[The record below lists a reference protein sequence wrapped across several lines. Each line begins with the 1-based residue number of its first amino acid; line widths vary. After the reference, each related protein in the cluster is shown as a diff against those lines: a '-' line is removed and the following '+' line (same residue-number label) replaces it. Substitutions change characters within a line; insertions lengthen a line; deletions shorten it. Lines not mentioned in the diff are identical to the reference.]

1 MVDEKPKRKRNKSG
15 NIELPNKPKE
25 VKVAKTIK
33 KTVNV
38 NSIVKKAQLKDLD
51 NDTVETIVKG
61 NIARK
66 KLRKTL
72 KKEIVLENGKEISIR
87 GNTYINPLKLEKYR
101 AQGLTIEEIA
111 KIIGV
116 SQSAIQLAINKWEI
130 EKEETN
136 YYLDNR
142 AIIFA
147 GFQHKILKILT
158 EKLMDTSE
166 IKRANLRDL
175 ALWFNS
181 LYNNERLERN
191 KSTSNLGI
199 AGIIR
204 TAHDKLFNSNELSSV
219 TPSDDN

>member
-1 MVDEKPKRKRNKSG
+1 MLEEKPKRKRNKSG

-25 VKVAKTIK
+25 AKVAKTIK

-72 KKEIVLENGKEISIR
+72 KKEITLANGKEISIR

-101 AQGLTIEEIA
+101 SQGLTIEEIA

-147 GFQHKILKILT
+147 GFQHKILKILS

-204 TAHDKLFNSNELSSV
+204 TAHDKLFNSNEL
-219 TPSDDN
+219 TPVNQSEDT

>member
-1 MVDEKPKRKRNKSG
+1 MVDEKPKRKRNKGG
-15 NIELPNKPKE
+15 NIELPGKPKE
-25 VKVAKTIK
+25 AQVAKTIK

-51 NDTVETIVKG
+51 KDTVETIVKG

-72 KKEIVLENGKEISIR
+72 KKEITLANGKEISIR

-101 AQGLTIEEIA
+101 SQGLTIEEIA

-158 EKLMDTSE
+158 EKLLDTSE

>member
-1 MVDEKPKRKRNKSG
+1 MIDEKPKRKRNKSG
-15 NIELPNKPKE
+15 NIELPGKPKE
-25 VKVAKTIK
+25 AKVAKTIK
-33 KTVNV
+33 KVNV

-51 NDTVETIVKG
+51 SDTVETIVKG

-158 EKLMDTSE
+158 EKLLDPSE

-204 TAHDKLFNSNELSSV
+204 TAHDKLFNSNES
-219 TPSDDN
+219 TPVNQSEDT

>member
-1 MVDEKPKRKRNKSG
+1 MVDEKPKRKRNKAG
-15 NIELPNKPKE
+15 NIELPGKPKKA
-25 VKVAKTIK
+25 KVAKTIK

-158 EKLMDTSE
+158 EKLLDPSE

-204 TAHDKLFNSNELSSV
+204 TAHDKLFNSNEL
-219 TPSDDN
+219 TPVNQSEDT

>member
-15 NIELPNKPKE
+15 NIELPGKPKE
-25 VKVAKTIK
+25 AQVAKTIK

-51 NDTVETIVKG
+51 NDTVETIVQG

-72 KKEIVLENGKEISIR
+72 KKEITLANGKEISIR

-101 AQGLTIEEIA
+101 SQGLTIEEIA

-116 SQSAIQLAINKWEI
+116 SVTAVQLALNKWEI
-130 EKEETN
+130 EKEDTS

-147 GFQHKILKILT
+147 GFQHKILKILS

-204 TAHDKLFNSNELSSV
+204 SAHDKLFNSNELSPVNQSED
-219 TPSDDN
+219 T

>member
-1 MVDEKPKRKRNKSG
+1 MLEEKPKRKRNKAG

-25 VKVAKTIK
+25 AKVAKTIK
-33 KTVNV
+33 KVNV

-158 EKLMDTSE
+158 EKLLDSSE

-204 TAHDKLFNSNELSSV
+204 TAHDKLFNSNEL
-219 TPSDDN
+219 TPVNQSEDT

>member
-1 MVDEKPKRKRNKSG
+1 MLEEKPKRKRNKAG

-25 VKVAKTIK
+25 AKVAKTIK
-33 KTVNV
+33 KVNV

-158 EKLMDTSE
+158 EKLLDHSE

-204 TAHDKLFNSNELSSV
+204 TAHDKLFNSNEL
-219 TPSDDN
+219 TPVNQSEDT

>member
-1 MVDEKPKRKRNKSG
+1 MVDEKPKRKRNKGG
-15 NIELPNKPKE
+15 NIELPGKPKE
-25 VKVAKTIK
+25 AQVAKTIK
-33 KTVNV
+33 KINV

-158 EKLMDTSE
+158 QKLLDPSE

>member
-1 MVDEKPKRKRNKSG
+1 MVDEKPKRKRNKGG

-25 VKVAKTIK
+25 AKVAKTIK
-33 KTVNV
+33 KINV

-72 KKEIVLENGKEISIR
+72 KKEITLANGKEISIR

-101 AQGLTIEEIA
+101 SQGLTIEEIA

-204 TAHDKLFNSNELSSV
+204 TAHDKLFNSNELTPVNQSEV
-219 TPSDDN
+219 T

>member
-1 MVDEKPKRKRNKSG
+1 MLDEKPKRKRNKSG

-25 VKVAKTIK
+25 AKVAKTIK

-101 AQGLTIEEIA
+101 SQGLTIEEIA

-158 EKLMDTSE
+158 EKLLDPSE

>member
-1 MVDEKPKRKRNKSG
+1 MIDEKPKRKRNKSG
-15 NIELPNKPKE
+15 NIELPGKPKE
-25 VKVAKTIK
+25 AKVAKTIK
-33 KTVNV
+33 KVNV

-51 NDTVETIVKG
+51 KDTVETIVKG

-158 EKLMDTSE
+158 EKLLDPSE

-204 TAHDKLFNSNELSSV
+204 TAHDKLFNSNES
-219 TPSDDN
+219 TPVNQSEDT